1 LSSLAFCNAGEQ
13 VKKKKRATKVG
24 MGREEEEEAAPERRA
39 SATTSAIHE
48 ESEGI
53 EEPKPAAV
61 SAHSSLPVNHETTF
75 HAVADHYAG
84 NGNQENQ
91 VHHHQEEVGNHE
103 AEPSSSFSFMSP
115 DKPTTPPPPV
125 PVHLPVEEE
134 KPVMAPT
141 SSLFD
146 NMDMVTQKEPVV
158 PAVVLPTSTT
168 VASTQPTS
176 NNGTKTTPQVNSIL
190 QQFDKVKEPTISP
203 KNKNKTPVHVE
214 EMNFHVPDSLASEL
228 VSADYQI
235 INGFHKLRLN
245 YLESYHLQ
253 QSLLNSLD
261 NISTESTQLIEK
273 ISSLESKQ
281 EVLAANEDFEQA
293 ELISDEIELLQ
304 KDLQNKNDSKSAV
317 LVKLKELRKDYN
329 QEKTNAI
336 NQLFSS
342 LNLLFISCDDTRS
355 HIDIFANKLKEFE
368 SEEQSKLIV
377 EKQRVDMEKS
387 HCEREQ
393 EALNKENQVIEDAI
407 KSQVGDFYTKKEA
420 IENQLSSL
428 QEEIRELENQLKMK
442 KAYETDLLKSLSS
455 IDSKI
460 NEARKKF
467 DRQLSRIQERL
478 DTLSKAQ
485 RECLQE
491 EKIIQCNE
499 LKYNN
504 IFTKST
510 KIINEAND
518 LIDNKTHE
526 RIIINAVI
534 EDLKSFTKKYSTE
547 EHKNNLVLPTLGLES
562 SWEAYEILQQSNPDN
577 LANDNVR
584 MKMESM
590 QQMKTSLAKLHGT
603 LSEER
608 IIYETKFNKQKS
620 LTEQI
625 ESLELTKKLH
635 ATNKRFKEAGATAKE
650 IKEQSELKE
659 KIEGDITVHLSTITD
674 LEEKEKSFEEQI
686 SVLETE
692 LLNEQKLEKQYH
704 LENLSMRIF
713 DCRKLLRRFKK
724 AYKEI
729 YSSRTTTGEEFVGI
743 LGEIIHLYESEEK
756 LLINLREELC
766 QKNGFDIPEDEP
778 LPEEEEEK
786 PQENIEDNGDLTTE
800 ENGEEITTP
809 TVKSFDPSVAPDE
822 SDAVIVDMT
831 TSEPEI
837 IEDNGD
843 LENEREM
850 NSQEENQPQL
860 EEEEIKEPEPEPEPV
875 PQIDVE
881 VRYAFL
887 IVSILF

>member
-1 LSSLAFCNAGEQ
+1 

-24 MGREEEEEAAPERRA
+24 MGREEEEEAAAPERRG
-39 SATTSAIHE
+39 SATMSAIHE
-48 ESEGI
+48 ESEGT
-53 EEPKPAAV
+53 EEQAKPPAI
-61 SAHSSLPVNHETTF
+61 SAHHSSLPVNHETTF

-91 VHHHQEEVGNHE
+91 MQHPHHPEEVGNHE
-103 AEPSSSFSFMSP
+103 EEPTSSFSFMSS

-125 PVHLPVEEE
+125 PVHVPVEEE
-134 KPVMAPT
+134 KPVIMAPT

-158 PAVVLPTSTT
+158 VPAVVLPPTSTT
-168 VASTQPTS
+168 VSSTQPTS
-176 NNGTKTTPQVNSIL
+176 NHNGTTKTTPQVNSIL
-190 QQFDKVKEPTISP
+190 QQFDKVKEPTTTSP

-228 VSADYQI
+228 VSADYQL

-261 NISTESTQLIEK
+261 SISTESTQLIEK

-281 EVLAANEDFEQA
+281 EILAANEDFEQA
-293 ELISDEIELLQ
+293 ELISDEIEVLQ
-304 KDLQNKNDSKSAV
+304 KDLQNKNDSKNAV
-317 LVKLKELRKDYN
+317 LEKLKELRKDYN

-368 SEEQSKLIV
+368 SEEQSKLVV
-377 EKQRVDMEKS
+377 EKQRVDMEKN

-485 RECLQE
+485 LECLQE

-510 KIINEAND
+510 KIINEANN

-534 EDLKSFTKKYSTE
+534 EDLKSFTKKYPSE
-547 EHKNNLVLPTLGLES
+547 EQKNNNLVLPTLGLES

-584 MKMESM
+584 MKMDSM

-659 KIEGDITVHLSTITD
+659 KIEGDITLHLSTITD

-766 QKNGFDIPEDEP
+766 QKNGFDLPEDEP

-786 PQENIEDNGDLTTE
+786 PQENIEDNGEVTTE
-800 ENGEEITTP
+800 ENGEEITNP

-822 SDAVIVDMT
+822 ADAVIVDMT
-831 TSEPEI
+831 TSSEPEI
-837 IEDNGD
+837 MEDNSNLD
-843 LENEREM
+843 EREM
-850 NSQEENQPQL
+850 NSQEENPPQL

-881 VRYAFL
+881 V
-887 IVSILF
+887 